1 MKRAK
6 SLDGFFP
13 KIYVKSNL
21 TFDFMTI
28 KNTFGSKSNTNM
40 SEKLDKG
47 KEGEEYAVKY
57 LVDKGYLIKER
68 NFTSQNSEIDIICSK
83 DDMLV
88 FVEVRLK
95 VNADYGFP
103 EGTMG
108 KGKQNAVK
116 RGAEAYLLK
125 FPWHG
130 EARFDFI
137 SIIEKPQFEILHF
150 EDAFF

>member
-1 MKRAK
+1 
-6 SLDGFFP
+6 
-13 KIYVKSNL
+13 
-21 TFDFMTI
+21 
-28 KNTFGSKSNTNM
+28 M

-47 KEGEEYAVKY
+47 KEGEDIAVNY
-57 LVDKGYLIKER
+57 LISKGYKIKDR
-68 NFTSQNSEIDIICSK
+68 NFSSLNSEIDIIASK
-83 DDMLV
+83 GDMLV

-95 VNADYGFP
+95 YNADYGYP

-116 RGAEAYLLK
+116 RGAEAYLHK

>member
-1 MKRAK
+1 
-6 SLDGFFP
+6 
-13 KIYVKSNL
+13 
-21 TFDFMTI
+21 
-28 KNTFGSKSNTNM
+28 M

-57 LVDKGYLIKER
+57 LIDKGYVIKER

-95 VNADYGFP
+95 LNADYGFP

-116 RGAEAYLLK
+116 RGAEAYLHK

-137 SIIEKPQFEILHF
+137 SIIEKPVFELLHF